1 MHLTFEQ
8 EYAVTTLAES
18 NESELSLAGPAGSGK
33 TTLIKAL
40 ADAFDDVEICTPTNK
55 AAFVLRTK
63 GLDANTIFKIF
74 FIPEIVENIGPNGQV
89 VSKWLKFTPAN
100 EYCKGPL
107 PLGKRSWCDVVIVDE
122 ASMIPTWIVA
132 KMRRM
137 AGKLILVGDPHQLPP
152 VRDKAVPGGYFNTR
166 VHDCVL
172 TTIHRQAEGS
182 AILELATAIRNES
195 SKVVGHANSF
205 RPERSF
211 EDLFHDD
218 YQFIAFT
225 NKERARINF
234 LCRQLLGRPD
244 ILPVPGDLMLST
256 DNFSD
261 TIINGTP
268 LTCVDFQW
276 ADRGCE
282 VANITV
288 QLEDG
293 KVEKH
298 TMSMNGFLRDQL
310 VSQAKAFGPVT
321 ERRQKQADATSI
333 TAPIVERRH
342 AAPTRL
348 SLTYSYC
355 LTAHKAQ
362 GSEFDKVCVIDQ
374 RNVIKLMTAA
384 AIERGEDSLSPEEMA
399 RRWIY
404 TAVTRAKKELAIA
417 GTWWAVLSLDEALAA

>member
-74 FIPEIVENIGPNGQV
+74 FIPEFVENIGPNGQV

-107 PLGKRSWCDVVIVDE
+107 PLGKRAWCDVVIIDE

-132 KMRRM
+132 KMRRR

-166 VHDCVL
+166 AHDCVL

-211 EDLFHDD
+211 EDLFHED

-256 DNFSD
+256 DNYSD
-261 TIINGTP
+261 TIINGSP
-268 LTCVDFQW
+268 LTCIDFQW

-282 VANITV
+282 VADITV

-293 KVEKH
+293 TVEKH
-298 TMSMNGFLRDQL
+298 TMSINGFLRDQL

-399 RRWIY
+399 RRWVY

>member
-1 MHLTFEQ
+1 MKLTFEQ
-8 EYAVTTLAES
+8 HCAVQSLAES
-18 NESELSLAGPAGSGK
+18 NKSEMSLAGPAGSGK

-40 ADAFDDVEICTPTNK
+40 AEAFDDVEICTPTNK
-55 AAFVLRTK
+55 AAFVLRSK
-63 GLDANTIFKIF
+63 GLAANTIFKTF
-74 FIPEIVENIGPNGQV
+74 FIPEIVENIGPNGHV
-89 VSKWLKFTPAN
+89 ISKWLKFTPAN

-107 PLGKRSWCDVVIVDE
+107 PVGKRAWCEVVIVDE
-122 ASMIPTWIVA
+122 ASMIPTWVVA

-166 VHDCVL
+166 THDCVL

-182 AILELATAIRNES
+182 KILEIATAIRTGS
-195 SKVVGHANSF
+195 PKVIGHLNSF

-211 EDLFHDD
+211 ESLFHGG

-234 LCRQLLGRPD
+234 LCRQLLGCAD
-244 ILPVPGDLMLST
+244 ILPVPGDLMLSA

-261 TIINGTP
+261 TIINGTA

-276 ADRGCE
+276 VDRE
-282 VANITV
+282 FEAARVTV

-293 KVEKH
+293 TIEEH
-298 TMSMNGFLRDQL
+298 SMSMNAFLRDQL
-310 VSQAKAFGPVT
+310 VSQAKGFGPVN
-321 ERRQKQADATSI
+321 ERRQSPPDP
-333 TAPIVERRH
+333 APVVERRQA
-342 AAPTRL
+342 AAPLL

-362 GSEFDKVCVIDQ
+362 GSEYDKVCVIDQ
-374 RNVIKLMTAA
+374 RNVIKLMTSA
-384 AIERGEDSLSPEEMA
+384 AIERGEESLSPDELA

-404 TAVTRAKKELAIA
+404 TAVTRAKKELTIA
-417 GTWWAVLSLDEALAA
+417 GTWWAVLSLGEEIAA

>member
-1 MHLTFEQ
+1 MKLTFEQ
-8 EYAVTTLAES
+8 HCAVQSLAES
-18 NESELSLAGPAGSGK
+18 NKSEMSLAGPAGSGK

-40 ADAFDDVEICTPTNK
+40 AEAFDDVEICTPTNK
-55 AAFVLRTK
+55 AAFVLRSK
-63 GLDANTIFKIF
+63 GLEANTIFKTF
-74 FIPEIVENIGPNGQV
+74 FIPEIVENIGPNGHV
-89 VSKWLKFTPAN
+89 ISKWLKFTPAN

-107 PLGKRSWCDVVIVDE
+107 PVGKRAWCEVVIVDE
-122 ASMIPTWIVA
+122 ASMIPTWVVA

-166 VHDCVL
+166 THDCVL

-182 AILELATAIRNES
+182 QILEIATAIRTGS
-195 SKVVGHANSF
+195 PKVIGHLNSF

-211 EDLFHDD
+211 ESLFHGG

-234 LCRQLLGRPD
+234 LCRQLLGRAD
-244 ILPVPGDLMLST
+244 ILPVPGDLMLSA

-261 TIINGTP
+261 TIINGTA

-276 ADRGCE
+276 VDRGFE
-282 VANITV
+282 AAHVTV

-293 KVEKH
+293 TVEEH
-298 TMSMNGFLRDQL
+298 AMSMNAFLRDQL
-310 VSQAKAFGPVT
+310 VSQAKGFGPVT
-321 ERRQKQADATSI
+321 ERRQRPPDP
-333 TAPIVERRH
+333 APVVERRQ
-342 AAPTRL
+342 AAPPLL

-362 GSEFDKVCVIDQ
+362 GSEYDKVCVIDQ
-374 RNVIKLMTAA
+374 RNVIKLMTSA
-384 AIERGEDSLSPEEMA
+384 AIERGEESLSPDELA

-404 TAVTRAKKELAIA
+404 TAVTRAKKELTIA
-417 GTWWAVLSLDEALAA
+417 GTWWAVLSLSDEIAA

>member
-1 MHLTFEQ
+1 M
-8 EYAVTTLAES
+8 S
-18 NESELSLAGPAGSGK
+18 
-33 TTLIKAL
+33 
-40 ADAFDDVEICTPTNK
+40 
-55 AAFVLRTK
+55 
-63 GLDANTIFKIF
+63 
-74 FIPEIVENIGPNGQV
+74 
-89 VSKWLKFTPAN
+89 
-100 EYCKGPL
+100 
-107 PLGKRSWCDVVIVDE
+107 
-122 ASMIPTWIVA
+122 
-132 KMRRM
+132 
-137 AGKLILVGDPHQLPP
+137 
-152 VRDKAVPGGYFNTR
+152 GGYFNTLA
-166 VHDCVL
+166 HDCVL

-182 AILELATAIRNES
+182 VILELATAIRKKS
-195 SKVVGHANSF
+195 PKVVGHIHSF
-205 RPERSF
+205 RPECSF

-234 LCRQLLGRPD
+234 ICRRLLGRAD

-268 LTCVDFQW
+268 LTCLEFNW

-293 KVEKH
+293 TVEER
-298 TMSMNGFLRDQL
+298 TMSMNAFLRDQL
-310 VSQAKAFGPVT
+310 VSQAKAFGPVI
-321 ERRQKQADATSI
+321 ERRQKHADAAPEGTAK
-333 TAPIVERRH
+333 TAPAIERRQ

-348 SLTYSYC
+348 ALTFSYC

-384 AIERGEDSLSPEEMA
+384 AIERGEESLAPEEMA

-404 TAVTRAKKELAIA
+404 TAVTRAKKELVIA
-417 GTWWAVLSLDEALAA
+417 GTWWAVLSLDGELAA

>member
-1 MHLTFEQ
+1 
-8 EYAVTTLAES
+8 
-18 NESELSLAGPAGSGK
+18 
-33 TTLIKAL
+33 
-40 ADAFDDVEICTPTNK
+40 
-55 AAFVLRTK
+55 
-63 GLDANTIFKIF
+63 
-74 FIPEIVENIGPNGQV
+74 
-89 VSKWLKFTPAN
+89 
-100 EYCKGPL
+100 
-107 PLGKRSWCDVVIVDE
+107 
-122 ASMIPTWIVA
+122 
-132 KMRRM
+132 
-137 AGKLILVGDPHQLPP
+137 
-152 VRDKAVPGGYFNTR
+152 
-166 VHDCVL
+166 
-172 TTIHRQAEGS
+172 
-182 AILELATAIRNES
+182 
-195 SKVVGHANSF
+195 
-205 RPERSF
+205 
-211 EDLFHDD
+211 
-218 YQFIAFT
+218 
-225 NKERARINF
+225 
-234 LCRQLLGRPD
+234 LLGRPD

>member
-8 EYAVTTLAES
+8 ECAVATLAES

-166 VHDCVL
+166 AHDCVL

-276 ADRGCE
+276 ADRECE
-282 VANITV
+282 VADITV

-293 KVEKH
+293 TVEMH

-310 VSQAKAFGPVT
+310 VSQAKAFGPVS
-321 ERRQKQADATSI
+321 ERRQKQADATPAN
-333 TAPIVERRH
+333 APIVERRH

>member
-310 VSQAKAFGPVT
+310 VSQAKAFGPVS
-321 ERRQKQADATSI
+321 ERRQKQADATKV